1 MIRYT
6 ANASEK
12 IVTSAPTSVD
22 PEEPDTPM
30 EASVPSASPTLGTD
44 LLRGADEIA
53 EFVFGDRK
61 HRRKVY
67 YLTGDAKARIPY
79 FKLGSVICARK
90 SKLLEWIENQER
102 ARYR

>member
-6 ANASEK
+6 ANVSEK
-12 IVTSAPTSVD
+12 TATTAPTPMD

-67 YLTGDAKARIPY
+67 YLTGDAKVRLPY